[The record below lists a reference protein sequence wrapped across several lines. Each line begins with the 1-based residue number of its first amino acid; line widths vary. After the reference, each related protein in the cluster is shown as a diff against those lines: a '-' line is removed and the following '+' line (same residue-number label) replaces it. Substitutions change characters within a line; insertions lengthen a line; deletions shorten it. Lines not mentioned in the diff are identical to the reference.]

1 MYIAQYI
8 RENGKEFQDLCRQ
21 FQVKSLYAFGSSTN
35 ENFDQQKSDID
46 LVIELKSEDP
56 LQRGEILIQIWDKL
70 ESFFKRRVDLI
81 TLSSLKNPIL
91 KKNIDNNKVLIYENS

>member
-8 RENGKEFQDLCRQ
+8 GENGKEFQDLCMQ

-91 KKNIDNNKVLIYENS
+91 KKNINNNKVLIYENS

>member
-8 RENGKEFQDLCRQ
+8 RENGKEFQDLCMQ

-70 ESFFKRRVDLI
+70 EYFFKRRVDLI